1 MQWYDYFGLF
11 VLLYPGIM
19 AAYWTIS
26 ALLYFL
32 IWENR
37 DADDTC
43 TNTPPVS
50 VLIPCFNEARNLQT
64 SIPHLLNLDYPDYEL
79 IFIDDGSTD
88 DTLPLIRSWAAQH
101 GHIRVLHQANG
112 GKASALNHGL
122 RHAQGKYIVCI
133 DGDSVLDY
141 GALSYFV
148 QSMETDP
155 NLGGLT
161 GNPRVRNRSTLLGKL
176 QVAEFSSII
185 GLIKRSQSIS
195 GMLFTLSGVI
205 LCLRRDILLEL
216 GGWSENMI
224 TEDIDITWKAQTAG
238 YSVGYEPR
246 ALCWVLMPETLL
258 GLYRQR
264 LRWAQGGAETVL
276 KYFRQMFRMQNLR
289 LWPLYLEYLITLFW
303 AFALLIMI
311 PFGLWQGINDGS
323 FNPLTVEVPTIITFC
338 LFLLQFSVSMIIDS
352 RYETG
357 LYRYFFHCIWYPYA
371 FWLLNGLTLLHGF
384 PRAVFRDKNRAATWI
399 SPDRGLQ

>member
-1 MQWYDYFGLF
+1 
-11 VLLYPGIM
+11 
-19 AAYWTIS
+19 
-26 ALLYFL
+26 
-32 IWENR
+32 
-37 DADDTC
+37 
-43 TNTPPVS
+43 
-50 VLIPCFNEARNLQT
+50 
-64 SIPHLLNLDYPDYEL
+64 
-79 IFIDDGSTD
+79 
-88 DTLPLIRSWAAQH
+88 
-101 GHIRVLHQANG
+101 
-112 GKASALNHGL
+112 
-122 RHAQGKYIVCI
+122 
-133 DGDSVLDY
+133 
-141 GALSYFV
+141 
-148 QSMETDP
+148 METDP
-155 NLGGLT
+155 NLSGLT

-246 ALCWVLMPETLL
+246 ALCWVLMPETLP

>member
-1 MQWYDYFGLF
+1 M
-11 VLLYPGIM
+11 
-19 AAYWTIS
+19 
-26 ALLYFL
+26 
-32 IWENR
+32 
-37 DADDTC
+37 
-43 TNTPPVS
+43 
-50 VLIPCFNEARNLQT
+50 
-64 SIPHLLNLDYPDYEL
+64 
-79 IFIDDGSTD
+79 D

-101 GHIRVLHQANG
+101 DRIRVLHQANG

-122 RHAQGKYIVCI
+122 RHTQGKYIVCI

-161 GNPRVRNRSTLLGKL
+161 GNPCVRNRSTLLGKL

-185 GLIKRSQSIS
+185 GLIKCSQSIS
-195 GMLFTLSGVI
+195 GMLFTLSGII

-276 KYFRQMFRMQNLR
+276 KYFRQMLRMQNLR
-289 LWPLYLEYLITLFW
+289 LWPC
-303 AFALLIMI
+303 
-311 PFGLWQGINDGS
+311 QRKN
-323 FNPLTVEVPTIITFC
+323 NK
-338 LFLLQFSVSMIIDS
+338 QN
-352 RYETG
+352 TG
-357 LYRYFFHCIWYPYA
+357 K
-371 FWLLNGLTLLHGF
+371 
-384 PRAVFRDKNRAATWI
+384 AV
-399 SPDRGLQ
+399 